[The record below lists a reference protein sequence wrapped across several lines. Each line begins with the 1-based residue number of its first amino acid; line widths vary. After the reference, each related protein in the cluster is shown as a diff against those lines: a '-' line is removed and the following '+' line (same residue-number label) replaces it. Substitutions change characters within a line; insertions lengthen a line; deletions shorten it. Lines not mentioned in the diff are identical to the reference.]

1 MCEKLGAHAFHPACE
16 AESERGYAS
25 GMGDGQDKQSRS
37 YPSSS
42 RKGDNSWQTSFV
54 AGFSPPTGTLTAL
67 KWTSTQLCG
76 SGKAQGLDGPYIVS
90 VSQFPKPFLF
100 IWKDSICKTFIQG
113 LIANKSLHG
122 ATPLKGYTMAWP
134 DNQCPIHTLI
144 SRDKMEAGELAHRL
158 QEPLSLSL

>member
-1 MCEKLGAHAFHPACE
+1 MCEKLVTHAFHPACE

-25 GMGDGQDKQSRS
+25 GMGNSQDKQSRS
-37 YPSSS
+37 YPTSS
-42 RKGDNSWQTSFV
+42 RKGDNSWQASFV
-54 AGFSPPTGTLTAL
+54 TVFSPPIGTLTAL

-76 SGKAQGLDGPYIVS
+76 SGKAHGLDGPYIVS

-134 DNQCPIHTLI
+134 DNQCPIHALI
-144 SRDKMEAGELAHRL
+144 SRDKMDAGELAHRL
-158 QEPLSLSL
+158 QETLSLSL

>member
-1 MCEKLGAHAFHPACE
+1 MCEKLGARAFHPACE

-25 GMGDGQDKQSRS
+25 GMGNGQDKQSTS

-54 AGFSPPTGTLTAL
+54 TGFSPPTGALTAL
-67 KWTSTQLCG
+67 KWTSIQLCG
-76 SGKAQGLDGPYIVS
+76 SGKAHGLDGPYIVS

-100 IWKDSICKTFIQG
+100 NWKDSICKTFIQG

-134 DNQCPIHTLI
+134 HNQCPIHALI
-144 SRDKMEAGELAHRL
+144 SRDKMDAGELAHRL
-158 QEPLSLSL
+158 

>member
-1 MCEKLGAHAFHPACE
+1 MPSILPVKQTLSEGVHLGWVTVKTNNPKVIHLSPGKETTRGRE
-16 AESERGYAS
+16 AL
-25 GMGDGQDKQSRS
+25 QL
-37 YPSSS
+37 
-42 RKGDNSWQTSFV
+42 F
-54 AGFSPPTGTLTAL
+54 FPPNGTLMAL

-76 SGKAQGLDGPYIVS
+76 SGKAQGLDGPYIVN

-122 ATPLKGYTMAWP
+122 ATPLKDYTMAWP
-134 DNQCPIHTLI
+134 DNQCPIHALI
-144 SRDKMEAGELAHRL
+144 SRDKMDVGELAHRL

>member
-1 MCEKLGAHAFHPACE
+1 M
-16 AESERGYAS
+16 
-25 GMGDGQDKQSRS
+25 
-37 YPSSS
+37 
-42 RKGDNSWQTSFV
+42 
-54 AGFSPPTGTLTAL
+54 AL

-76 SGKAQGLDGPYIVS
+76 SGKAHGLDGPYIVS

-134 DNQCPIHTLI
+134 DNQCPIHALI
-144 SRDKMEAGELAHRL
+144 SRDKMDAGELAHRL
-158 QEPLSLSL
+158 QEPLSLSF